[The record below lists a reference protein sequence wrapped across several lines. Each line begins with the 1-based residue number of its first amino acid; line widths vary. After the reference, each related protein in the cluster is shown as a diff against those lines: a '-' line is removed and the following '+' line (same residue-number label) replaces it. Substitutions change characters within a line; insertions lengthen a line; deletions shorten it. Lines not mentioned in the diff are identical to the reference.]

1 MGLKEQMLLKAVE
14 GMPPEEIVDALR
26 TLLPKVMASMDEE
39 QRGEFLLAL
48 IEEVLSTA
56 LEGMSKEERAKLM
69 NKALPALLREFPM
82 EDLDILGVFGR
93 KGSKQGVR

>member
-14 GMPPEEIVDALR
+14 GMPPEEIVDALK
-26 TLLPKVMASMDEE
+26 TLLPRVMASMDEE

-56 LEGMSKEERAKLM
+56 LEGMSKKERAKLM

-82 EDLDILGVFGR
+82 EDLDILGVFGSR
-93 KGSKQGVR
+93 GEK

>member
-1 MGLKEQMLLKAVE
+1 MKEQMLLKAVE
-14 GMPPEEIVDALR
+14 GMPPEEIVDALK

-82 EDLDILGVFGR
+82 EDLDILGVFGSR
-93 KGSKQGVR
+93 GEK

>member
-14 GMPPEEIVDALR
+14 GMPPQEIVDALK
-26 TLLPKVMASMDEE
+26 TLLPRAMASMDEE

-82 EDLDILGVFGR
+82 EDLDILGVFGG
-93 KGSKQGVR
+93 KEKK

>member
-1 MGLKEQMLLKAVE
+1 MKEQMLLKAVE
-14 GMPPEEIVDALR
+14 GMPPEEIVDALK
-26 TLLPKVMASMDEE
+26 TLLPRVMASMDEE

-56 LEGMSKEERAKLM
+56 LEGMSKKERAKLM

-82 EDLDILGVFGR
+82 EDLDILGVFGSR
-93 KGSKQGVR
+93 GEK